1 MSSTPSPDDECGVCG
16 ATRENHGD
24 KNHEFSI
31 EGVLTPKKAPAA
43 PRQMAPSPRAA
54 ALGADPV
61 ARLVIRLVERLAQ
74 KGLLDGED
82 MLKIFGGEDAS
93 DRGQTP

>member
-1 MSSTPSPDDECGVCG
+1 
-16 ATRENHGD
+16 
-24 KNHEFSI
+24 
-31 EGVLTPKKAPAA
+31 
-43 PRQMAPSPRAA
+43 MAPSPRAA